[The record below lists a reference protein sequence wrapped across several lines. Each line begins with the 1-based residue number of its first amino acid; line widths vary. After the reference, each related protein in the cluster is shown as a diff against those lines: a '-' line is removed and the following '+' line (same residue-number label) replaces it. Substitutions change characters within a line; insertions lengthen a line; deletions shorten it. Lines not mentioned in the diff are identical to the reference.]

1 MEEFLLKTQYIVGS
15 MFLLTGCLMYFLERL
30 VSSAVHI
37 SGNFVNEN
45 TLRIY
50 PESYILSFS
59 LIIIGGILIAI
70 AEYRRN
76 KNQGK

>member
-37 SGNFVNEN
+37 SGNFVNKY
-45 TLRIY
+45 TTYLPGIVHTILFIY
-50 PESYILSFS
+50 Y
-59 LIIIGGILIAI
+59 
-70 AEYRRN
+70 YRGN
-76 KNQGK
+76 FNSNS